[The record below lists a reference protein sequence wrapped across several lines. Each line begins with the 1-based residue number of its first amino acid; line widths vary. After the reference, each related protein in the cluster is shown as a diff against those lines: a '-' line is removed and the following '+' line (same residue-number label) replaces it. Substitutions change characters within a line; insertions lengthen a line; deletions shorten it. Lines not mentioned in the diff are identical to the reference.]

1 MSRRQFVMFLPLL
14 LAVSSVPSAAQV
26 TTVSPAEAKSPTLDL
41 NVRRDVVAKLSE
53 ALRERYVFPDIGEK
67 AASKINAALTAGDYD
82 ALADPKAFT
91 ARLTADVGTIAH
103 DKHLWL
109 WSTDTPPAAPSG
121 GGRDMPRAE
130 AGVTRADRLAGSV
143 GYIEVIGFPPP
154 NFFKPVLD
162 RAMSS
167 LAGSRA
173 LIIDARRNGGGSP
186 EGVAYLVSFLVA
198 PGQPINDIVSRIEKT
213 NDFKR
218 QSYVSVPTPVSFA
231 AVPVYVLTS
240 KATFS
245 GGEEFA
251 YDVQALKRGTLI
263 GEVTGG
269 GANPTGFVDLGH
281 SVAAMI
287 PFGRAENPVTK
298 TNWEGRGVQPDVS
311 VPAGDALKVALEKAG
326 QKPLSDI
333 DAASL
338 QRVFAPRSTPR
349 PGSEKALRQLI
360 AGIVSGKPDYA
371 AMTPEQADR
380 TRQQLTTLQAQ
391 LSPLGLLRSMK
402 FHGPDMLGGD
412 EYELRF
418 ANGGRMM
425 ALVLD
430 SKGKIVAASTAIPL
444 PAAAVEQG
452 APSRPARL
460 GRRPTQRS
468 N

>member
-1 MSRRQFVMFLPLL
+1 MSRRQFVMLLPLL
-14 LAVSSVPSAAQV
+14 FVVSSVPSAAQA
-26 TTVSPAEAKSPTLDL
+26 TTVSPAETKSPTLES
-41 NVRRDVVAKLSE
+41 NVRRDVVTKLSE
-53 ALRERYVFPDIGEK
+53 ALRERYVFPDIGNR
-67 AASKINAALTAGDYD
+67 AASKINAALAAGEYD
-82 ALADPKAFT
+82 TLADPTAFA
-91 ARLTADVGTIAH
+91 ARLSADVGAIAH
-103 DKHLWL
+103 DKHLWV
-109 WSTDTPPAAPSG
+109 WSTDTPVAAPSG
-121 GGRDMPRAE
+121 AGGAMPKAE
-130 AGVTRADRLAGSV
+130 AGITRADRLAGGV
-143 GYIEVIGFPPP
+143 GYIEVIGFPPRSM
-154 NFFKPVLD
+154 FKPVLD
-162 RAMSS
+162 RAMTS

-198 PGQPINDIVSRIEKT
+198 PGQPINDIVSRIENT

-218 QSYVSVPTPVSFA
+218 ERESSQPTPVSFA

-281 SVAAMI
+281 GVAAMI

-311 VPAGDALKVALEKAG
+311 VPAGDALKIALARVG

-333 DAASL
+333 NAASL
-338 QRVFAPRSTPR
+338 HQVFAPRSTPR

-360 AGIVSGKPDYA
+360 AGIVSGKPDYSF
-371 AMTPEQADR
+371 MSPEQADR
-380 TRQQLTTLQAQ
+380 TRQHLTTLQAQ
-391 LSPLGLLRSMK
+391 LSPLGPLRSVK

-412 EYELRF
+412 EYELQF
-418 ANGGRMM
+418 ANGARMM

-430 SKGKIVAASTAIPL
+430 PNGKILAAS
-444 PAAAVEQG
+444 AAVPLQAG
-452 APSRPARL
+452 
-460 GRRPTQRS
+460 Q
-468 N
+468 